1 MNTEQISQR
10 LDEADALLMKLK
22 KLKRQAEAQNIPT
35 DYPTVAMTVLENFIS
50 YSREDL
56 ANDEMTWVES
66 ASDELVQLGQ
76 DALAQIEYL
85 LSNDDKPLEVPRY
98 RTSPI
103 RIKGASFIAE
113 TEWTGSGQKEQR
125 PVFFTGYGHFSQ
137 VRNDIEK
144 FPNYGIN
151 IIQIEF
157 GPHSVFPDEHTV
169 SNTVVEEFLSVLDRA
184 SQSHLT
190 VDLLISPH
198 YFPTWALEKYPHL
211 KSCEG
216 GFLKYCVDAPESR
229 DLLERFL
236 RHVIPQIH
244 AHPALHS
251 ICLTNEPIYR
261 KSHEC
266 TFTQN
271 MWQKWLAARHGAIDV
286 LNERYNALSRRRAL
300 LFAGYSSF
308 ADVPIPIDDVE
319 AEPLY
324 YDWSIFNQE
333 RFADWHRWMADIIHE
348 VAPELPV
355 HAKIMMWMS
364 FNRRDVTWGVD
375 AELFGALSQIN
386 GNDCVKLYPHD
397 EASEW
402 ANSWQI
408 ENMAHDLQRSVTNTP
423 VFNSENHLIRDRD
436 FEHIPAV
443 HIRNVLWQGAIHGQ
457 SATTIWVWERTYSE
471 TSDFAGSI
479 MHRPACAAIVG
490 ITNLDL
496 LRLSRQVAAIQNQK
510 PAVALF
516 YSTASIV
523 YEPEYLPMLN
533 RVYEALN
540 FTGVK
545 IGFVTERQAAEGA
558 LADYKVI
565 IVPQATHVTDA
576 AFGGLRNYVASC
588 GKIVTVGDDCFA
600 WNEYNKPRQD
610 KLPIFSA
617 FLSSLTAKELWRAFD
632 DQLPVPASET
642 KGHAW
647 NVPRPVRAVDS
658 DGRPVWGVEL
668 LCAEYAG
675 GLVIN
680 LVNYTRTRQI
690 VQLEMAQPYRTVN
703 LFTGETMPDTLTL
716 KPLEPLFIQIF

>member
-1 MNTEQISQR
+1 MDKEQISQQ
-10 LDEADALLMKLK
+10 LDEVEVVLTKLKELKVQADAK
-22 KLKRQAEAQNIPT
+22 NIPT
-35 DYPTVAMTVLENFIS
+35 DYPTVAMTVLENFIP
-50 YSREDL
+50 YTREDL
-56 ANDEMTWVES
+56 AHGEMTWVET
-66 ASDELVQLGQ
+66 ASSELVQISRE
-76 DALAQIEYL
+76 ALAEIKGL
-85 LSNDDKPLEVPRY
+85 LANDIKPLEVPRY

-103 RIKGASFIAE
+103 CIEGASFIAE
-113 TEWTGSGQKEQR
+113 TEWTGSRRREQR

-157 GPHSVFPDEHTV
+157 GPHSVFTDEHTV
-169 SNTVVEEFLSVLDRA
+169 SNAVVEDFLRVLDRA
-184 SQSHLT
+184 AQNHLT

-198 YFPTWALEKYPHL
+198 YFPAWALEKYPHL

-216 GFLKYCVDAPESR
+216 GFMKYCVDAPESR
-229 DLLERFL
+229 DILERFL
-236 RHVIPQIH
+236 RHVIPKIH

-271 MWQKWLAARHGAIDV
+271 MWRKCSLRSPTPSAYGLEARHGNIDI
-286 LNERYNALSRRRAL
+286 LNERYNTQ
-300 LFAGYSSF
+300 YSSF

-324 YDWSIFNQE
+324 YDWAIFNQE
-333 RFADWHRWMADIIHE
+333 RFAGWHQWMADIIHE
-348 VAPELPV
+348 LAPELPV
-355 HAKIMMWMS
+355 HAKIMMWMP
-364 FNRRDVTWGVD
+364 FNRHNVTWGVD

-386 GNDCVKLYPHD
+386 GNDCVKMYPHD
-397 EASEW
+397 EVSDW

-408 ENMAHDLQRSVTNTP
+408 ENMAYDLQRSVADTP
-423 VFNSENHLIRDRD
+423 IFNSENHLIRDRD
-436 FEHIPAV
+436 FEHIPAA

-457 SATTIWVWERTYSE
+457 SATTIWVWERTYSK

-490 ITNLDL
+490 VTNLDL
-496 LRLSRQVAAIQNQK
+496 LRLSREVAAIQNHK

-523 YEPEYLPMLN
+523 YSAEYLPMLN
-533 RVYEALN
+533 LVYEALN

-576 AFGGLRNYVASC
+576 AFGGLRNYAALG

-600 WNEYNKPRQD
+600 WNEYNQPRQD
-610 KLPIFSA
+610 KLPIFTVFSY
-617 FLSSLTAKELWRAFD
+617 SLTAQELWKVFD
-632 DQLPVPASET
+632 EQLAVPTST
-642 KGHAW
+642 TRKGW
-647 NVPRPVRAVDS
+647 NVPRPVRVVDS
-658 DGRPVWGVEL
+658 EGRPVWGVEL
-668 LCAEYAG
+668 LCAEYTN

-680 LVNYTRTRQI
+680 LVNYARTRQ
-690 VQLEMAQPYRTVN
+690 VVRLEMTHPYRAVN
-703 LFTGETMPDTLTL
+703 LFTGEILPDTLTL
-716 KPLEPLFIQIF
+716 EPLEPLFIQTL